1 MATLILIAV
10 FGVAVLVRRPRESF
24 FRELRSPSNALVIIV
39 AMQILLGFATWI
51 ANYATPWVELTPWL
65 ARYTVQGKGFWES
78 MIVTGHQAT
87 GSLMI
92 VCSLW
97 MACRAYRRSAD
108 VESVQP
114 MSVKSEKMDQMNR
127 PLEAVSVGVE

>member
-1 MATLILIAV
+1 
-10 FGVAVLVRRPRESF
+10 
-24 FRELRSPSNALVIIV
+24 
-39 AMQILLGFATWI
+39 
-51 ANYATPWVELTPWL
+51 LTPWL

-97 MACRAYRRSAD
+97 MACRAYRHSAD
-108 VESVQP
+108 AESVQP
-114 MSVKSEKMDQMNR
+114 RGLEFEKLVQKNR